1 MLRSS
6 NLAPGTLL
14 PLGASKDNWCSHTC
28 RTNAPPAPTSSHQ
41 RRCPELRNSARLE
54 PTIATKNPWYQV
66 ANFYI
71 APMNFFHA
79 FLLIS
84 NCDHCWSLQGRRA
97 QLYIHT
103 TRACVHIFATRIS
116 QQICGSALAAVV
128 FVALYI
134 RFACLLVCLFACR
147 RKRNDRTRRGPMQRG
162 ATLPLPSR
170 WPSTKGCSNTC
181 GQPHWAP
188 PRASGQIHWA
198 YCEHR
203 SSYASPPPPPRVAT
217 TATGA
222 PNRLTSKSRLTSESR
237 LTFGKRAP
245 DLHVAPNL
253 HKGRH
258 SPKHNTIC
266 CCRCCCCCCC
276 CS

>member
-1 MLRSS
+1 MRSS

-14 PLGASKDNWCSHTC
+14 PFGASKDKRCSHTC
-28 RTNAPPAPTSSHQ
+28 RTNAPSAPTSSHQ
-41 RRCPELRNSARLE
+41 RRCPELRRLE

-134 RFACLLVCLFACR
+134 RFACLLVCLSPKK
-147 RKRNDRTRRGPMQRG
+147 KRPHAPGTHATRRNIAVAIPLAFNKRLQQHMRSTTMRDLDVAKKTELLGVGPPALFQG
-162 ATLPLPSR
+162 PPL
-170 WPSTKGCSNTC
+170 
-181 GQPHWAP
+181 QP
-188 PRASGQIHWA
+188 
-198 YCEHR
+198 
-203 SSYASPPPPPRVAT
+203 V
-217 TATGA
+217 
-222 PNRLTSKSRLTSESR
+222 
-237 LTFGKRAP
+237 
-245 DLHVAPNL
+245 
-253 HKGRH
+253 
-258 SPKHNTIC
+258 
-266 CCRCCCCCCC
+266 
-276 CS
+276 